1 MWAWLLAAVW
11 PLAKQVLLMLG
22 IGWVTYEAYGLIVDQ
37 IAAQMVG
44 YLGGLPSSVLQ
55 IASLLG
61 VVEALGITL
70 GALSARAALLAVGKL
85 GKVTA

>member
-11 PLAKQVLLMLG
+11 PLAKQVLFMLG
-22 IGWVTYEAYGLIVDQ
+22 VGWVTYEGYGLIVDQ
-37 IAAQMVG
+37 VASQMVG
-44 YLGGLPSSVLQ
+44 YLGGLPSSVFR

-70 GALSARAALLAVGKL
+70 GALSARAALLAVGRL